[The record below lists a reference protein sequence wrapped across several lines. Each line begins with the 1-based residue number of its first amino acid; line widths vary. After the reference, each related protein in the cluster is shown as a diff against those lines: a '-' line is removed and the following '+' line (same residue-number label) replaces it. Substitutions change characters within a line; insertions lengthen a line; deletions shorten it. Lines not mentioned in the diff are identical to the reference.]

1 MHGPGDE
8 RDDEYGADPGD
19 YQTEEQ
25 LTLAD
30 EDEALPWLES
40 DEDEAEGGFDG
51 RIIAFALIGLLV
63 VAGILLAG
71 WWLVR
76 NTSDENLVADGS
88 TIEAPDEPYKM
99 RPEDPG
105 GAEVAGTGDVSFE
118 VAEGEGLE
126 SRLAEED
133 DVPAPS
139 IDREQAGR
147 DTEEA
152 EQESGPGVGV
162 QVGAFSTREAA
173 SSGWSQLTA
182 RYEDLQGMRYRIL
195 EGTADSGT
203 IYRLQAV
210 AANASAADALCRSIR
225 NAGGDCQVK
234 D

>member
-1 MHGPGDE
+1 MQGPGDE
-8 RDDEYGADPGD
+8 RDDEHGADPDD

-40 DEDEAEGGFDG
+40 DEDDAEGGFDG

-76 NTSDENLVADGS
+76 NTSDGEEVADGS
-88 TIEAPDEPYKM
+88 TIEAPDEPYKT

-105 GAEVAGTGDVSFE
+105 GAEVVGTGDVAFE
-118 VAEGEGLE
+118 VAEGEGPE
-126 SRLAEED
+126 SRLAED
-133 DVPAPS
+133 DDLPAPS
-139 IDREQAGR
+139 IDREQAGQ
-147 DTEEA
+147 DA
-152 EQESGPGVGV
+152 GPGVGV
-162 QVGAFSTREAA
+162 QVGAYSTRDAA
-173 SSGWSQLTA
+173 SSGWSQLTV
-182 RYEDLQGMRYRIL
+182 RYEGLQGMRYRIL

-210 AANASAADALCRSIR
+210 AENSAAADALCSSIR